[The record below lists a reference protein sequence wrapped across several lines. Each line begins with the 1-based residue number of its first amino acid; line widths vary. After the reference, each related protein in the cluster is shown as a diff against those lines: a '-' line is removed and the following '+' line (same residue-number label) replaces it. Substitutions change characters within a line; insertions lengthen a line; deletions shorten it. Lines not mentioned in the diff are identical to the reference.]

1 MTLQEWVEALCAELG
16 VPADDVDIPLLLD
29 AARDAAHSVARPAAP
44 LTTFLIGYAAA
55 ARGGGAGATRTA
67 AAQAVRLALE
77 EGAGS
82 GPGRGP
88 EAGSAVRDPSTDDDP
103 DERTD

>member
-1 MTLQEWVEALCAELG
+1 MTLQEWVEALCSELG

-55 ARGGGAGATRTA
+55 ARGGGADATRTA
-67 AAQAVRLALE
+67 AEQAVRLALA
-77 EGAGS
+77 EGTGS
-82 GPGRGP
+82 GQGHGAA
-88 EAGSAVRDPSTDDDP
+88 AGSAVRDPSTDEDP
-103 DERTD
+103 NEGTD

>member
-16 VPADDVDIPLLLD
+16 VPADDVDVPLLLD

-55 ARGGGAGATRTA
+55 ARGGGSGAIRTA
-67 AAQAVRLALE
+67 AEQAVRLALA
-77 EGAGS
+77 GGTGS
-82 GPGRGP
+82 GQADDAAATGP
-88 EAGSAVRDPSTDDDP
+88 ARDTSTDEKP
-103 DERTD
+103 EERTD